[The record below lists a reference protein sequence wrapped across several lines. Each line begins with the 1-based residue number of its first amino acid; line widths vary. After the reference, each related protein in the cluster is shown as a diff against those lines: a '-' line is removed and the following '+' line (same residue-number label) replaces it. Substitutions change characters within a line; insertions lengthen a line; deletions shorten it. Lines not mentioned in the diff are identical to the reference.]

1 MPGDARRTDGG
12 FKPSFHWQFLSTL
25 LQGRAKWKQTAEG
38 LRDANALLSGC
49 FENKVDFA
57 R

>member
-12 FKPSFHWQFLSTL
+12 FKPSFHWQFPSTL
-25 LQGRAKWKQTAEG
+25 LQGRARWKATAEG
-38 LRDANALLSGC
+38 LRVANTLLSGC